1 MWSFSSRFHSPVVF
15 SLLFLGSKLNGEK
28 VVKELFSSFIS
39 IVVLYME
46 SRENG
51 WSFCD
56 DLVSWFPSHVG
67 VGSH

>member
-1 MWSFSSRFHSPVVF
+1 MVF

-28 VVKELFSSFIS
+28 VVDEVFSPFVS
-39 IVVLYME
+39 IVVSHME

-56 DLVSWFPSHVG
+56 DLVSWFPSLVG